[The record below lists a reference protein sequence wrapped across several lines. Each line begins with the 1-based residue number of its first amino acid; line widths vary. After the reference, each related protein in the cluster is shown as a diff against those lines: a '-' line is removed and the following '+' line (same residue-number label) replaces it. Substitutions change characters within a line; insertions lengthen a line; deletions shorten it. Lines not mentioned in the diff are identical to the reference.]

1 MSEAMSIKPTPPAKP
16 PRRSRR
22 RLWFAAVVGL
32 VAGAAFWLAVWK
44 PYRVMQAA
52 VVELNQQNVAVTTEG
67 RGPDWLLLLNVGGLL
82 DRIVEIQLRGTNLA
96 GLRQQHFSESLSRL
110 ERVLVFD
117 ADLTR
122 DDVALLR
129 QLPNL
134 QLLSV
139 SNGRLNEDA
148 VDELASLE
156 SLQGLFLHKT
166 NIRDADL
173 DKLARLRGL
182 ETLSVTDAAVT
193 DNGLTP
199 LRSLL
204 RLKTLNLGHT
214 QVTDAGVETFQTAVP
229 ECTVF
234 YK

>member
-1 MSEAMSIKPTPPAKP
+1 MSETMSTEPTPPAKP

-22 RLWFAAVVGL
+22 RLWSAAVVGL
-32 VAGAAFWLAVWK
+32 VAGVAFWLAVWK
-44 PYRVMQAA
+44 PYRSMQAA
-52 VVELNQQNVAVTTEG
+52 VVELNQQNVAVTTEV
-67 RGPDWLLLLNVGGLL
+67 RGPDWLHLLNVGGLL
-82 DRIVEIQLRGTNLA
+82 DKIVEIQLRGTNLA
-96 GLRQQHFSESLSRL
+96 GLREQHFSEGLSRL

-117 ADLTR
+117 ADLTQE
-122 DDVALLR
+122 DVALLR

-139 SNGRLNEDA
+139 SNGKLNEDA
-148 VDELASLE
+148 VDVLASLE
-156 SLQGLFLHKT
+156 SLRGLFLHKT
-166 NIRDADL
+166 NMCDADL
-173 DKLARLRGL
+173 EKLARLRGL
-182 ETLSVTDAAVT
+182 ETLSVTDAAIT
-193 DNGLTP
+193 DDGLAQ

-214 QVTDAGVETFQTAVP
+214 QVTDVGVEKFQAAIP